1 MPLQRFMSDHPDCRV
16 IRPDLIVPSLFV
28 LVPAL
33 TCAFAAWR
41 ASDAV
46 GGQQWI
52 ALLLWLLLG
61 GVAGAPLKRTFH
73 QLREVLTA
81 HKRGHAAIAIADEDV
96 LMIDSAGNA
105 VVVAMARVTRLELE
119 GREARL
125 RTDSD
130 MQGIVYSIAFN
141 LFDGDA
147 PGPSADSFFDALA
160 PRLRERAPEAVIV
173 RYD

>member
-1 MPLQRFMSDHPDCRV
+1 MQLQRFMSDHPDCRV
-16 IRPDLIVPSLFV
+16 IRADLILPSLFV
-28 LVPAL
+28 LLPTV
-33 TCAFAAWR
+33 TCAFATWR

-46 GGQQWI
+46 SSQQWI
-52 ALLLWLLLG
+52 ALLLWMLLG
-61 GVAGAPLKRTFH
+61 GIAAAPLRRTLH
-73 QLREVLTA
+73 RLREVMTA

-105 VVVAMARVTRLELE
+105 VVVALARVTRLELE

-130 MQGIVYSIAFN
+130 LQGIVYAIAFN

-147 PGPSADSFFDALA
+147 PGPSAALFFDALA
-160 PRLRERAPEAVIV
+160 PRLRERVPEAVIV